1 MSRIKVLK
9 ESFKTGLVMLLPL
22 LISVI
27 VVNFLADQL
36 FLLVTP
42 LVRSTNMAAFTG
54 NIEIIAQAFTILFVV
69 TAITFTGYI
78 SSYRASERISRKLEK
93 LVKEIPVFGSVYAT
107 VDRISESFTG
117 DSKFKKIVLV
127 EMPYEEVYSIGLVT
141 SEAPE
146 PIKEELGEDYR
157 SVYLPYSPNPTM
169 GRLRMVKEQ
178 NLYEVD
184 MKVSQGMKL
193 LLTTGITYEEEE
205 MEDEFGEKL
214 PEELRD
220 LGGKLK

>member
-1 MSRIKVLK
+1 MGRIQVLR
-9 ESFKTGLVMLLPL
+9 ESFRTGLVMLLPL
-22 LISVI
+22 LISII
-27 VVNFLADQL
+27 VVKFLADQL
-36 FLLVTP
+36 FLLVNP
-42 LVRSTNMAAFTG
+42 LVRSTNLAAYTG
-54 NIEIIAQAFTILFVV
+54 NIEIIAQAATIILVV
-69 TAITFTGYI
+69 AAITFAGYI
-78 SSYRASERISRKLEK
+78 SSYRASERLSKKLEK

-127 EMPYEEVYSIGLVT
+127 EIPYEEVYSLGLVT

-146 PIKEELGEDYR
+146 PVKEEIGEDYQ

-169 GRLRMVKEQ
+169 GRLRMVKEEK
-178 NLYEVD
+178 LHEVD

-193 LLTTGITYEEEE
+193 LLTTGITYQQEE
-205 MEDEFGEKL
+205 MEEEFGDKL

-220 LGGKLK
+220 ISDKLK

>member
-1 MSRIKVLK
+1 MGRIQVLR
-9 ESFKTGLVMLLPL
+9 ESFRTGLVMLLPL
-22 LISVI
+22 LISII
-27 VVNFLADQL
+27 VVKFLADQL
-36 FLLVTP
+36 FLLVNP
-42 LVRSTNMAAFTG
+42 LVRSTNLAAYTG
-54 NIEIIAQAFTILFVV
+54 NIEIIAQAATIILVV
-69 TAITFTGYI
+69 AAITFAGYI
-78 SSYRASERISRKLEK
+78 PSYRASERLSKKLEK

-127 EMPYEEVYSIGLVT
+127 EIPYEEVYSLGLVT

-146 PIKEELGEDYR
+146 PVKEEIGKDYQ

-169 GRLRMVKEQ
+169 GRLRMVKEEK
-178 NLYEVD
+178 LHEVD

-193 LLTTGITYEEEE
+193 LLTTGITYQQEE
-205 MEDEFGEKL
+205 MEEEFGDKL

-220 LGGKLK
+220 ISDRLK

>member
-1 MSRIKVLK
+1 MGRIQVLR
-9 ESFKTGLVMLLPL
+9 ESFRTGLVIFLPL
-22 LISVI
+22 LISII
-27 VVNFLADQL
+27 VVKFLADQL
-36 FLLVTP
+36 FLLVNP
-42 LVRSTNMAAFTG
+42 LVRSTNLAAYTG
-54 NIEIIAQAFTILFVV
+54 NIEIIAQAATIILVV
-69 TAITFTGYI
+69 AAITFAGYI
-78 SSYRASERISRKLEK
+78 SSYRASERLSKKLEK

-127 EMPYEEVYSIGLVT
+127 EIPYEEVYSLGLVT

-146 PIKEELGEDYR
+146 PVKEEIGEDYQ

-169 GRLRMVKEQ
+169 GRLRMVKEEK
-178 NLYEVD
+178 LHEVD

-193 LLTTGITYEEEE
+193 LLTTGITYQQEE
-205 MEDEFGEKL
+205 MEEEFGDKL

-220 LGGKLK
+220 ISDKLK

>member
-1 MSRIKVLK
+1 VK
-9 ESFKTGLVMLLPL
+9 
-22 LISVI
+22 
-27 VVNFLADQL
+27 FLADQL
-36 FLLVTP
+36 FLLVNP
-42 LVRSTNMAAFTG
+42 LVRSTNLAAYTG
-54 NIEIIAQAFTILFVV
+54 NIEIIAQAATIILVV
-69 TAITFTGYI
+69 AAITFAGYI
-78 SSYRASERISRKLEK
+78 SSYRASERLSKKLEK

-127 EMPYEEVYSIGLVT
+127 EIPYEEVYSLGLVT

-146 PIKEELGEDYR
+146 PVKEEIGEDYQ

-169 GRLRMVKEQ
+169 GRLRMVKEEK
-178 NLYEVD
+178 LHEVD

-193 LLTTGITYEEEE
+193 LLTTGITYQQEE
-205 MEDEFGEKL
+205 MEEEFGDKL

-220 LGGKLK
+220 ISDKLK

>member
-1 MSRIKVLK
+1 MGRIQVLR
-9 ESFKTGLVMLLPL
+9 ESFRTGLVMLLPL
-22 LISVI
+22 LISII
-27 VVNFLADQL
+27 VVKFLADQL
-36 FLLVTP
+36 FLLVNP
-42 LVRSTNMAAFTG
+42 LVRSTNLAAYTG
-54 NIEIIAQAFTILFVV
+54 NIEIIAQAATITLVV
-69 TAITFTGYI
+69 AAITFAGYI
-78 SSYRASERISRKLEK
+78 SSYRASERLSKKLEK

-127 EMPYEEVYSIGLVT
+127 EIPYEEVYSLGLVT

-146 PIKEELGEDYR
+146 PVKEEIGKDYQ

-169 GRLRMVKEQ
+169 GRLRMVKEEK
-178 NLYEVD
+178 LHEVD

-193 LLTTGITYEEEE
+193 LLTTGITYQQEEIEEE
-205 MEDEFGEKL
+205 FGDKL

-220 LGGKLK
+220 ISDRLK